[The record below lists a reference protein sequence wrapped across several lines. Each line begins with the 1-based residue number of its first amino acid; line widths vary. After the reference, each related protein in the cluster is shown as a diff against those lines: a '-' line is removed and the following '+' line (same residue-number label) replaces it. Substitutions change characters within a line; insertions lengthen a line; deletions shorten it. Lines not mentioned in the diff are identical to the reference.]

1 MWRPRTEALC
11 ALCDVV
17 YAQRRCA
24 HFSTT
29 HLPAHL
35 PRRTSKAVYTSQNGV
50 HNGGQRTQR
59 RRCRAFPGNLKF
71 SLASPRGICI
81 LFSCANAPHQ
91 FPGGAVVAQLT
102 VNQRVVGSNPT
113 RGARNFRGRRVC
125 PFGLFSV
132 LGGCPRNCFPC
143 TGGVWEFGRLSDDD
157 LEIVVLVLGTSRNAA
172 SCPAVRLP
180 SVTTSPVHRVQR
192 DKAMVF

>member
-1 MWRPRTEALC
+1 MRQGRPFLDHQETSTHILRRVFARGAFSRART
-11 ALCDVV
+11 
-17 YAQRRCA
+17 
-24 HFSTT
+24 
-29 HLPAHL
+29 
-35 PRRTSKAVYTSQNGV
+35 TSHKIPKKRVA
-50 HNGGQRTQR
+50 R
-59 RRCRAFPGNLKF
+59 RRHF
-71 SLASPRGICI
+71 CI
-81 LFSCANAPHQ
+81 LTPCAST

-113 RGARNFRGRRVC
+113 RGARIFRGRRVC

-143 TGGVWEFGRLSDDD
+143 TGDVWEFGRLSDDD

-172 SCPAVRLP
+172 PCPAVRLP

-192 DKAMVF
+192 DKSMVF